1 MRRNYAYPVL
11 WILLLTVA
19 LAGCRQE
26 PLPGAED
33 AIHFSVA
40 PSVVA
45 GLETKAGPTSAS
57 YLETNGIAVY
67 GSYGNA
73 TQPTTVFD
81 KTTPFTYVAST
92 NTLSYTPLKYWRRG
106 ESYGFRAVSP
116 AATTVTGNGYGINI
130 SNYNVENGYDLLV
143 ASASVASAPP
153 ANNTVGLT
161 FIHAGAA
168 VRFLFRDAT
177 VAENAANPGN
187 YHITS
192 FELRNVYA
200 AGTLAYTGD
209 SSTTPVTYGTG
220 GEWSYSGARASSVCS
235 WSGSYEVTAAYN
247 PITGR
252 EWYYPIPQDLN
263 VNDSKHAAI
272 HFTYTVGDDTQEL
285 PATLSLEKFNGANVI
300 WEPGMVY
307 TYKIQ
312 IQTKAITFDVEWAN
326 WTETDNTP
334 LIEPEPTY

>member
-11 WILLLTVA
+11 WILLTVA

-26 PLPGAED
+26 PLPETED
-33 AIHFSVA
+33 AIRFSVA
-40 PSVVA
+40 PSTVA

-57 YLETNGIAVY
+57 YLEDKGIAVY
-67 GSYGNA
+67 GSYGTTNP
-73 TQPTTVFD
+73 PTTVFD

-92 NTLSYTPLKYWRRG
+92 NTLSYSPLKYWHRD
-106 ESYGFRAVSP
+106 EPYGFRAVSP
-116 AATTVTGNGYGINI
+116 ATTEVTGNGNKIDIDYNI
-130 SNYNVENGYDLLV
+130 ASGYDLLV

-161 FIHAGAA
+161 FIHACAV

-177 VAENAANPGN
+177 VAEDATTAPGN
-187 YHITS
+187 YRIKS
-192 FELRNVYA
+192 FALQNVYA

-209 SSTTPVTYGTG
+209 SSASPVTYGTG

-272 HFTYTVGDDTQEL
+272 HFTYTVGNDTQEL

-300 WEPGMVY
+300 WEPGKVY